1 MAERL
6 CSRLQTGVGG
16 FDSLSRLM
24 FNSKISKKQK
34 GGIKGKPS
42 TIFPPKKE
50 KIVLGKPHP
59 VTQFVSNFRNTL
71 LNLSF
76 DEIIN
81 PSIVNEEDVYK
92 QYGPEAPLILD
103 RSFYLAGLSRI
114 ELGISKKIT
123 TQIKKIAD
131 IDISKLR
138 QIFRELKEAKTEAD
152 DLVEELVKQLKIK
165 TEHAIQI
172 LALFP
177 EMKKLEPIPT
187 KLILRS
193 HMTAAWYLTVSSLA
207 QKSDDTLKLF
217 SIGPRFRRE
226 QRLDAFHLYE
236 SLSASV
242 VMAGKK
248 INLKQGKE
256 LTKKIL
262 TDFGFEKV
270 KFQTKTATSNYYT
283 QGTEFEIFVKLN
295 GKDVEIGDGGLYS
308 STSCENYNIPY
319 PVFNVGFGVERI
331 VMIMENIKDIRTLV
345 YPQFYG
351 QTFFSDQDIA
361 EGISFKQQPKTLQ
374 GKTFAKKIASAIL
387 KHKDDLGIKEIL
399 VYKGQGFKIFISE
412 PEEGKKLLGPAGLN
426 VVYVYGG
433 NILGVNEKDQKFAEV
448 IKKGVRVCSYIE
460 AFSNLFASFA
470 EKKVF
475 GKHTLKMADT
485 LPSINLT
492 LKKEQERFIV
502 SQQKKIDVRG
512 PIFLDCEI
520 TK

>member
-1 MAERL
+1 
-6 CSRLQTGVGG
+6 
-16 FDSLSRLM
+16 M
-24 FNSKISKKQK
+24 FNSEISKKQK
-34 GGIKGKPS
+34 DRVIK
-42 TIFPPKKE
+42 
-50 KIVLGKPHP
+50 GKPHP
-59 VTQFVSNFRNTL
+59 VTQFVADFRNIL
-71 LNLSF
+71 LKLSF
-76 DEIIN
+76 NEIIS

-114 ELGISKKIT
+114 ELGISKKVI

-138 QIFRELKEAKTEAD
+138 QIFREFKEAKIEAD
-152 DLVEELVKQLKIK
+152 DLVEELVKQLEIQ
-165 TEHAIQI
+165 TERAIQI

-207 QKSDDTLKLF
+207 QKNDDTLKLF

-295 GKDVEIGDGGLYS
+295 GKDIEIGDGGLYS
-308 STSCENYNIPY
+308 RESCANYNISY

-331 VMIMENIKDIRTLV
+331 VMITNNIKDIRALV
-345 YPQFYG
+345 YPQFYS

-361 EGISFKQQPKTLQ
+361 EGLSFKQRPKTQQ
-374 GKTFAKKIASAIL
+374 GKTLAKKITTTIL
-387 KHKDDLGIKEIL
+387 KHKDDLGIKKIL
-399 VYKGQGFKIFISE
+399 VHKGQEFKIFISE

-426 VVYVYGG
+426 VVYIYSG
-433 NILGVNEKDQKFAEV
+433 NILGINEQDQKFAEV
-448 IKKGVRVCSYIE
+448 VKKGIRVCSYID
-460 AFSNLFASFA
+460 ALSNLFARFA
-470 EKKVF
+470 EEKLF
-475 GKHTLKMADT
+475 GRHTIKMADT

-492 LKKEQERFIV
+492 LKKELEHFIV
-502 SQQKKIDVRG
+502 GQQKKIDVRG

-520 TK
+520 IKN